1 MATMLVLSTLTLGLS
16 AMNTLIIRDA
26 AIEAAQRAALAES
39 PSQKEY
45 LLRLLDERLP
55 QLASYQVTEI
65 GTSNTVGYQ
74 VQASLPGLGF
84 LPSLGPIVTVAAARE
99 SFS

>member
-26 AIEAAQRAALAES
+26 AIEAAQRSALAES

-55 QLASYQVTEI
+55 QLANYKVTEI
-65 GTSNTVGYQ
+65 GTTNTVGFK
-74 VQASLPGLGF
+74 VLASLPGMGF
-84 LPSLGPIVTVAAARE
+84 LPILEPVVIVAAARE